1 MRDRPAVGRVS
12 ASAVSAPTAPASR
25 WRDIG
30 AGLCVAGLLLPE
42 AVAGSMGRIVAWAQL
57 RSAGRDGSAIADAL
71 IDFGLRRKWK
81 QELLSA
87 SQDCAVQVH
96 NDAAAYNAAWD
107 GGVVG
112 A

>member
-42 AVAGSMGRIVAWAQL
+42 AVAY
-57 RSAGRDGSAIADAL
+57 AGLPHGAGADP
-71 IDFGLRRKWK
+71 RR
-81 QELLSA
+81 LLLYA
-87 SQDCAVQVH
+87 ATHVQS
-96 NDAAAYNAAWD
+96 
-107 GGVVG
+107 
-112 A
+112 